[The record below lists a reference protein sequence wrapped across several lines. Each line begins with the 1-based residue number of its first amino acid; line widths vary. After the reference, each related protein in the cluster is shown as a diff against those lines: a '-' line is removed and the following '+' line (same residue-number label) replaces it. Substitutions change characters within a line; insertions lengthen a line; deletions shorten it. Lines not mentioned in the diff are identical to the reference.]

1 MGERFR
7 PSPQLST
14 HTVGQYLDTYLTHK
28 YPITPMIDRARIEE
42 YIRNFAQCPGC
53 YGVIVSCCATV
64 APDRDVSSAPAADSP
79 ELPRQRSH
87 CDLSEPSADFL
98 VSEVLRS
105 RRFCHLADNQ
115 SLTQVQTSF
124 MLHCAHPSPRNDH
137 AAWFY
142 LREAITIL
150 QTLRYHEEATYEE
163 TADLSVAR
171 EARRAFWV
179 LFVTE
184 RAFAIQRHKT
194 LALHSTVDLPYLDPL
209 LGDSEILHGF
219 LDLISLFRPFDAEF
233 ITAWN
238 SYAERQTIK
247 PARPPDHEQLCQ
259 LQRSLSNCLADV
271 SAYPESQQAEL
282 FVTCGWLK
290 TVVWQLCLSVTTLT
304 STDYCESMSLGYPL
318 SIAQDIVLVLKL
330 LPQKTFA
337 VNRVSIL
344 EKLSQVGSSLADV
357 LSLNTPAILRPMT
370 LDAST
375 DILMEIIKIAKKMLG
390 AGCRSPHPKLSQR
403 VMLEKDKY

>member
-1 MGERFR
+1 MAGTDETFQ
-7 PSPQLST
+7 PSPQLSI
-14 HTVGQYLDTYLTHK
+14 HKIRQSLDTYLTHK
-28 YPITPMIDRARIEE
+28 YPITPMIDRARMEE

-64 APDRDVSSAPAADSP
+64 APDRDVSLASAADSP
-79 ELPRQRSH
+79 ELSRQRSY
-87 CDLSEPSADFL
+87 CDLLEPSADFL

-105 RRFCHLADNQ
+105 RQFCHLAENQ
-115 SLTQVQTSF
+115 SLAQVQTSF
-124 MLHCAHPSPRNDH
+124 MLHCAHSSPRNDY

-150 QTLRYHEEATYEE
+150 QTLRYHEEATYQE
-163 TADLSVAR
+163 TTDLSVAR

-194 LALHSTVDLPYLDPL
+194 LALHSTVDLPHLDPL
-209 LGDSEILHGF
+209 LADSKILRGF
-219 LDLISLFRPFDAEF
+219 LDLISLFRLFDTEF

-238 SYAERQTIK
+238 SYPERQTVE
-247 PARPPDHEQLCQ
+247 PAKPPDHEQLCQ
-259 LQRSLSNCLADV
+259 LQRALSNCLADV

-290 TVVWQLCLSVTTLT
+290 TVVWQMCLSVTALT

-318 SIAQDIVLVLKL
+318 SIARDIVLVLQV
-330 LPQKTFA
+330 LPRRTFA
-337 VNRVSIL
+337 INRVSIL
-344 EKLSQVGSSLADV
+344 EKLSEVGSSLADV
-357 LSLNTPAILRPMT
+357 LSLNTPTILRPMT

-375 DILMEIIKIAKKMLG
+375 DTLMEIIKIASEMFG
-390 AGCRSPHPKLSQR
+390 ASCKSPPPAAW
-403 VMLEKDKY
+403 